1 MEASGKRRAAMS
13 ATDQIVEDP
22 VFRHRLRFEDTTDQ
36 QGAPGVLC
44 EMWVDPGGGVPPH
57 VHPRME
63 ERFTVVEGRAEFLAG
78 RRWVG
83 ADAGE
88 TVVVP
93 AGTRHAY
100 RNRGSVVAHVRC
112 IATPPDPA
120 LEGFLTDAAALGRA
134 GRISK
139 HGIPKGIK
147 GWLQGAVMIEAYGEM
162 VEMGTPPL
170 PPKPI
175 QRLVLPPLARL
186 ARRRGYRAGQLG

>member
-1 MEASGKRRAAMS
+1 MS
-13 ATDQIVEDP
+13 VSADPQIVHDP
-22 VFRHRLRFEDTTDQ
+22 VFRHRLRFTDTTDEH
-36 QGAPGVLC
+36 GDPAVLC

-63 ERFTVVEGRAEFLAG
+63 ERFTVVEGRMEFLAG

-100 RNRGSVVAHVRC
+100 RNRGSVVAYSRC

-120 LEGFLTDAAALGRA
+120 SRA
-134 GRISK
+134 SS
-139 HGIPKGIK
+139 P
-147 GWLQGAVMIEAYGEM
+147 
-162 VEMGTPPL
+162 TPPRSAA
-170 PPKPI
+170 PAASPSS
-175 QRLVLPPLARL
+175 AS
-186 ARRRGYRAGQLG
+186 RRGSPAGSRAR

>member
-1 MEASGKRRAAMS
+1 MS
-13 ATDQIVEDP
+13 VSADPQIVHDP
-22 VFRHRLRFEDTTDQ
+22 VFKHRLKFEATTDEH
-36 QGAPGVLC
+36 GNPAVSC

-63 ERFTVVEGRAEFLAG
+63 ERFTVLEGRAEFLAG

-93 AGTRHAY
+93 PGTRHAY

-112 IATPPDPA
+112 IATPPDPG
-120 LEGFLTDAAALGRA
+120 LEGFLTDGAALSRA

-139 HGIPKGIK
+139 LGIPKGAA
-147 GWLQGAVMIEAYGEM
+147 GWLQGAVMIDHYRGM
-162 VEMGTPPL
+162 VVMGFPPF
-170 PPKPI
+170 PPAAV
-175 QRLVLPPLARL
+175 QRILIPPLARL
-186 ARRRGYRAGQLG
+186 ARRRGYRPGQIG

>member
-1 MEASGKRRAAMS
+1 MS
-13 ATDQIVEDP
+13 ASTEGKIVHDP
-22 VFRHRLRFEDTTDQ
+22 VFKHRLRFEDTTDEH
-36 QGAPGVLC
+36 GAPAVLC
-44 EMWVDPGGGVPPH
+44 EMWVEPGGGVPPH

-78 RRWVG
+78 RRWAG

-112 IATPPDPA
+112 IATPPDPG
-120 LEGFLTDAAALGRA
+120 LEGFLADAAALGRA
-134 GRISK
+134 GRMTR

-147 GWLQGAVMIEAYGEM
+147 GLLAGAVMLDSYKEM
-162 VEMGTPPL
+162 VVMGFPPL
-170 PPKPI
+170 PPPAI
-175 QRLVLPPLARL
+175 QRLLVPPLARF
-186 ARRRGYRAGQLG
+186 ARRRGYRPRQPS

>member
-1 MEASGKRRAAMS
+1 MS
-13 ATDQIVEDP
+13 ATGQIVEDP
-22 VFRHRLRFEDTTDQ
+22 VFRHRLKFEATTDEH
-36 QGAPGVLC
+36 GAPAVAV

-63 ERFTVVEGRAEFLAG
+63 ERFTVLEGRAEFLAG
-78 RRWVG
+78 RRWAG

-100 RNRGSVVAHVRC
+100 RNRGGVVAHVRC
-112 IATPPDPA
+112 IATPPDPG

-147 GWLQGAVMIEAYGEM
+147 GWLQGAVMIDHYGEM
-162 VEMGTPPL
+162 VELGFPPL
-170 PPKPI
+170 PPPAI
-175 QRLVLPPLARL
+175 QRLVLPPLARIG
-186 ARRRGYRAGQLG
+186 ARRGYKAGQLG

>member
-1 MEASGKRRAAMS
+1 MS
-13 ATDQIVEDP
+13 ASTEGKIVHDP
-22 VFRHRLRFEDTTDQ
+22 VFKHRLRFEDATDEH
-36 QGAPGVLC
+36 GAPAVLC
-44 EMWVDPGGGVPPH
+44 EMWVKPGGGVPPH

-100 RNRGSVVAHVRC
+100 RTRGTVVAHVRG
-112 IATPPDPA
+112 IATPPDPG

-134 GRISK
+134 GRMTQL
-139 HGIPKGIK
+139 GIPKGIK
-147 GWLQGAVMIEAYGEM
+147 GLLAGAVMLDSYKEM
-162 VEMGTPPL
+162 VVMGFPPL
-170 PPKPI
+170 PPLAI
-175 QRLVLPPLARL
+175 QRLLIPPLARV
-186 ARRRGYRAGQLG
+186 ARRRGY